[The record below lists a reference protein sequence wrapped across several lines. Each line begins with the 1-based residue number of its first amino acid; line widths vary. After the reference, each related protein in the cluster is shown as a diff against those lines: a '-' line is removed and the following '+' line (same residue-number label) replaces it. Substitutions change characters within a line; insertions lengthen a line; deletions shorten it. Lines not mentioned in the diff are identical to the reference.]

1 VLAFPLLLLITSGST
16 VALVIGM
23 ILALNIGVLGL
34 FSLESVTMA
43 ELFGARTRFTQLAL
57 AKEIG
62 GILAT
67 AIGPVVAGHTHGG
80 HRQLVADRRDA
91 RRLLADHPRRHR
103 ALPRDARARPRRA
116 GGRRMRAVVVHSA
129 GDVRIDGRPDPRPG
143 AGEVLLAMEWGG
155 ICGSDISY
163 FRHGAT
169 GTAVLR
175 HPLVLG
181 HEVAGRV
188 AAVGPGVDG
197 ISEGDAATVHP
208 ATLVGDPRLPDRI
221 AGRTNLHP
229 CVRYFGSAALDP
241 HTDGGFS
248 EYRVVRAD
256 QVRLLPE
263 GVSTEHGA
271 LAEPLGVALHAVHRA
286 GDVRGRTVLVN
297 GAGPIGSL
305 VVAAAKHR
313 GAAAVVASDVA
324 APALAVAAAMG
335 ADTTIDLTDSALP
348 EDVEVVIEASGAAA
362 AIGPVLR
369 ATARGGTL
377 VQVGNLPGTA
387 VSAVLGDLVTR
398 EITWVGSYRFVDEIG
413 DALHAMRDGLDVSPV
428 ITHRFPLDQAEQALT
443 TAADRSTGSSK
454 VLLDLGSSTL
464 EP

>member
-1 VLAFPLLLLITSGST
+1 
-16 VALVIGM
+16 M
-23 ILALNIGVLGL
+23 
-34 FSLESVTMA
+34 
-43 ELFGARTRFTQLAL
+43 
-57 AKEIG
+57 K
-62 GILAT
+62 
-67 AIGPVVAGHTHGG
+67 
-80 HRQLVADRRDA
+80 
-91 RRLLADHPRRHR
+91 
-103 ALPRDARARPRRA
+103 
-116 GGRRMRAVVVHSA
+116 AVVVHAA
-129 GDVRIDGRPDPRPG
+129 GDVRVDERPDPQPG
-143 AGEVLLAMEWGG
+143 PGEVLLAMEWGG

-163 FRHGAT
+163 FRHGST

-188 AAVGPGVDG
+188 AAVGAGVDG
-197 ISEGDAATVHP
+197 IAEGDAATVHP
-208 ATLVGDPRLPDRI
+208 ATVVGDPQLPDRI

-229 CVRYFGSAALDP
+229 CVRYFGSAAFDP

-256 QVRLLPE
+256 QVRTLPP

-271 LAEPLGVALHAVHRA
+271 LAEPVGVALHAVHRA

-313 GAAAVVASDVA
+313 GAAAVVAADLA

-335 ADTTIDLTDSALP
+335 ADSTVDLTTSSLP
-348 EDVEVVIEASGAAA
+348 EDVEVVIEASGAPAA
-362 AIGPVLR
+362 LGPVLR

-377 VQVGNLPGTA
+377 VQVGNLPGSA

-398 EITWVGSYRFVDEIG
+398 EITWVGSYRFVDEID
-413 DALHAMRDGLDVSPV
+413 DALLAMRDGLDVSPV
-428 ITHRFPLDQAEQALT
+428 ITHRFPLTRAAEALEV
-443 TAADRSTGSSK
+443 AADRGTGSSK
-454 VLLDLGSSTL
+454 VLIDLGAGTTT
-464 EP
+464 P